1 MARAVDTSPSHSC
14 AGDAMDRGRDPQVLE
29 AAMPIRIPII
39 DPNRVHPR
47 ERVEPAPTTSSCAF
61 HRAELEEA
69 LYWCIEAGKALRREW
84 DDLQG
89 YQVGLSSRPTKDD
102 VDRAKRELRPDV
114 WKGLDEARTLTES
127 IKRQISRLGGS
138 DYDAASRV
146 YTMLSGS

>member
-1 MARAVDTSPSHSC
+1 MTLEEIRAVL
-14 AGDAMDRGRDPQVLE
+14 DRAL
-29 AAMPIRIPII
+29 PIRIPIM
-39 DPNRVHPR
+39 DPTNRKSGR
-47 ERVEPAPTTSSCAF
+47 ERVDELQEHILTCAF

-69 LYWCIEAGKALRREW
+69 LHWCLESGKALRREW